1 MQFDHEKLEV
11 YQRAI
16 DFLVEAD
23 AVVAALPSGRSYLSN
38 QLQRAALSISNNIA
52 EGAGEFSRVE
62 KARFYRMSLRSATEC
77 AALLDACR
85 RLKLGGDP
93 HIDSGRALLIRIV
106 SMLTTMVRKLRDG
119 VPATGLDGRD

>member
-23 AVVAALPSGRSYLSN
+23 AVVAGLPPGRSYLAN

-52 EGAGEFSRVE
+52 EGAGEFSKIE

-85 RLKLGGDP
+85 RLKLGGDE
-93 HIDSGRALLIRIV
+93 HAESGRALLVRIV
-106 SMLTTMVRKLRDG
+106 SMLTIMVRKLRLS
-119 VPATGLDGRD
+119 VSAIEPVERD